1 MVCYQCG
8 FETERESGRCPSCG
22 GCLRK
27 EDEERHLSEM
37 DNEIE
42 YERRLNEAICF
53 HENQMTFTIS

>member
-22 GCLRK
+22 GFLRK
-27 EDEERHLSEM
+27 EDEERHFSEM

-42 YERRLNEAICF
+42 YERRLNEAF
-53 HENQMTFTIS
+53 GFREYQRPFTMS